1 MLPPGAAQRLDA
13 HEKQREG
20 KEGIETGAY
29 LVDVNQ
35 WPDSGCSAAGPYWP
49 CQSTR
54 ATAISFNHGRAAVGL
69 EYLLAQGFHV
79 FPEIHGGRPAQ
90 ILPLVEGL
98 KTDKIIAL
106 SGNSMSL
113 PAFTAW
119 MAYVFF
125 DSMLYQAKKA
135 DKDKNGADKEMER
148 AFCEAMKDD
157 ITAKNEVL
165 AFCEMNP
172 PDQRYARKQCIDW
185 AAFKQKHG
193 RRTEIIDRS
202 KCTPMW
208 EGEFLKWAEN
218 VKALPEAEA
227 KAWWKEPLNNPRIE
241 RDNDGYKGRL
251 QLWVPKSVARLTDK
265 SKFTESAAEQGSKP
279 IKDPKAEDVNMLK
292 HIGPK
297 LMKNMERDLKALVK
311 QFHAASEKKE
321 VAMSK
326 LEKLNPSF
334 LTDDLALLWLLRSLD
349 LRVHFLDRC
358 INDDQETTGK
368 SFDFALEVAAGAK
381 EALENGKQ
389 DFNKGKSLTATQL
402 IAEFQTRLPFKEGDS
417 FLDESKCAAGSEDYQ
432 TIREEAKKAAD
443 ELKDKKKT
451 TAKVEPVFD
460 ISQEETEKLVDEVPE
475 VKGPS
480 LINSWAHPW
489 VIKDWDSIKNCLTDQ
504 AFKKSLDTFASQYKK
519 LGGSTGR
526 HQYAIQSGEV
536 KKIVETMLQE
546 VMPATPSPY
555 LAKLTADKLE
565 ECHKKKVSMWRHKLA
580 PNNALFVPVG
590 FVTVEKVASGSSEVC
605 GMRKSF
611 FPTSEGAIVSS
622 YETVV
627 EQCRIDKRSITVM
640 SEVASGLARAVM
652 RQELETAR
660 KPEETSGSSGGIGLA
675 FGMLSPSDLQ
685 SHS

>member
-1 MLPPGAAQRLDA
+1 MRRIGQDALLHCTSLGELHTPPTLLYIDKRAFAGCAQLYRLVRLGRKTTCFFVAPDSFVKDDIACRLEKRGHLFKPEDFPVTRELLYAMLPPGAAQRLDA

-292 HIGPK
+292 HIGP
-297 LMKNMERDLKALVK
+297 
-311 QFHAASEKKE
+311 
-321 VAMSK
+321 
-326 LEKLNPSF
+326 
-334 LTDDLALLWLLRSLD
+334 
-349 LRVHFLDRC
+349 
-358 INDDQETTGK
+358 
-368 SFDFALEVAAGAK
+368 
-381 EALENGKQ
+381 
-389 DFNKGKSLTATQL
+389 
-402 IAEFQTRLPFKEGDS
+402 
-417 FLDESKCAAGSEDYQ
+417 
-432 TIREEAKKAAD
+432 
-443 ELKDKKKT
+443 
-451 TAKVEPVFD
+451 
-460 ISQEETEKLVDEVPE
+460 
-475 VKGPS
+475 
-480 LINSWAHPW
+480 
-489 VIKDWDSIKNCLTDQ
+489 
-504 AFKKSLDTFASQYKK
+504 
-519 LGGSTGR
+519 
-526 HQYAIQSGEV
+526 
-536 KKIVETMLQE
+536 
-546 VMPATPSPY
+546 
-555 LAKLTADKLE
+555 
-565 ECHKKKVSMWRHKLA
+565 
-580 PNNALFVPVG
+580 
-590 FVTVEKVASGSSEVC
+590 
-605 GMRKSF
+605 
-611 FPTSEGAIVSS
+611 
-622 YETVV
+622 
-627 EQCRIDKRSITVM
+627 
-640 SEVASGLARAVM
+640 
-652 RQELETAR
+652 
-660 KPEETSGSSGGIGLA
+660 
-675 FGMLSPSDLQ
+675 
-685 SHS
+685 